1 MRIAVPLTVL
11 AALACCPAP
20 SPAHARARV
29 FVASYG
35 NDANPCTFLSPC
47 KTFQNAVNVVDP
59 GGEVT
64 AIDSAGFGP
73 VDINKAVTITSP
85 PGVEA
90 GIAASPA
97 GNAITISAPGAAVSL
112 RGLTLEG
119 GATGAYNGIA
129 FSSGAKLDIIDC
141 AVRDYQVAGI
151 SLGPATGAQI
161 TIAGSYISNNNT
173 GIALSSGSGTVY
185 LAIEHAVMTDNG
197 LAINALAGSGDMDL
211 TIANSSISHSNNYGL
226 QTGSLGSGN
235 VSAKLINVVFEDTQ
249 GNAIYAQAGSSVTI
263 SQVNDGHDA
272 GGLAINGGTIT
283 SDGTNHYPSVSGGSV
298 GSYALK

>member
-11 AALACCPAP
+11 AALACALAP
-20 SPAHARARV
+20 LPAHARARV

-85 PGVEA
+85 PGIEA

-97 GNAITISAPGAAVSL
+97 GNAITINAPGAVVSL

-119 GATGAYNGIA
+119 GGTGAYNGIS

-211 TIANSSISHSNNYGL
+211 TIANSSISHSDNYGL
-226 QTGSLGSGN
+226 QTGSLGGGN
-235 VSAKLINVVFEDTQ
+235 VSAKLINVMFEDTQ
-249 GNAIYAQAGSSVTI
+249 GNAIYAQAGSSVTM

-272 GGLAINGGTIT
+272 GGLSINGGTIT